1 MSKIYNPSY
10 SCKVISSFYDNYY
23 DKHEYDLIKRIIL
36 RKEDLNNDLKIEIYN
51 YFLLFNMIF
60 TIYKP
65 LNNISLILKYY
76 NYVFKELDKRVKIL
90 IKNKKLNFDDITL
103 LFELLKTCNSS
114 NAFLLFL
121 LITLIANDKYGY
133 SCILPCDIIKTL
145 NNINGDN
152 NIKSYFITSYFN
164 ALYHKERIDLKL
176 EIINYL
182 NKLKYELI
190 DEGIISIYL
199 YGSIMNDEYSDSSD
213 IDLVVRY
220 DSLKIEKIKI
230 LNNKIKT
237 SLQNK
242 FRRDVD
248 IHEYNDFISIRD
260 ISKTIKIF

>member
-1 MSKIYNPSY
+1 MNKIYNPSY
-10 SCKVISSFYDNYY
+10 PCKVISSFYDNYY

-51 YFLLFNMIF
+51 YFLIFNMIF

-76 NYVFKELDKRVKIL
+76 NYVFKELDKRLKIFL
-90 IKNKKLNFDDITL
+90 KNKKLNFDDIPL
-103 LFELLKTCNSS
+103 LFELLKICNSS

-121 LITLIANDKYGY
+121 LITLIVNDKYGY
-133 SCILPCDIIKTL
+133 SCVLPCDIIKTL
-145 NNINGDN
+145 NNINDDD
-152 NIKSYFITSYFN
+152 IKSYFIKSYFN
-164 ALYHKERIDLKL
+164 SLYHKERIDIKL

-182 NKLKYELI
+182 NKLKSELKDI
-190 DEGIISIYL
+190 GIISIYL

-220 DSLKIEKIKI
+220 DSLKIEKIKT

-242 FRRDVD
+242 FRRNVD
-248 IHEYNDFISIRD
+248 IHEYNDFILIRD
-260 ISKTIKIF
+260 ISMTIKIF